1 MTSDGK
7 DGMEDAPSSAGGG
20 DLPPPQTLRRLLRTS
35 VRAQL
40 FAFDAGEL
48 LPGTRVGDFVIEARI
63 GEGGMGAV
71 YAAVHPVIGKR
82 AAIKVIRADA
92 CTGPARERF
101 LQEARVVNQI
111 DHPNIV
117 DVFSI
122 GELED
127 GRPYLVMELLRG
139 ETLGSR
145 LEAGR
150 ASPFEV
156 IEVLLQVCAALAA
169 AHAHGVVHRDLKP
182 ENIFLAYQDGEAV
195 VKLLDF
201 GIAKL
206 MDAPRSTPSLTRTG
220 MMIGTPEYVS
230 PEQARG
236 LHVDHRTDIYSL
248 GVIAYEMFLEDVPF
262 AAESAAELIAM
273 HLYDDPELP
282 CLLWPNIPRELER
295 LLLEMLHKAANR
307 RPTLAAV
314 VATLQRVRDGFARRA
329 GASATAQRLRPRTRS
344 TEGSDLPPM
353 RGSRSQFAAVGLE
366 RTVSTS
372 AASDRFTVDHAKSR
386 GDAPRRRRRTAV
398 GALLLAG
405 LALIAMAITSR
416 SGREPTAIAATLSAP
431 TNTSVPGA
439 VALSTDDASVQ
450 SAATISPSLTIG
462 VSDKNARTTKNAP
475 TMIDGTVLAERA
487 RPRQRHLTPGRLQP
501 VDPARSRG
509 GHRARGVASAV
520 RDQSAA
526 STSRRRSKH
535 TFDPDGI
542 MDPFEPRR

>member
-1 MTSDGK
+1 MKSCQA
-7 DGMEDAPSSAGGG
+7 EALVEPAAPQATAKT
-20 DLPPPQTLRRLLRTS
+20 LPPASSLP
-35 VRAQL
+35 V
-40 FAFDAGEL
+40 DEL
-48 LPGTRVGDFVIEARI
+48 GAGTRVGQLVIEHKV
-63 GEGGMGAV
+63 GEGGMGTV
-71 YAAVHPVIGKR
+71 YAAYDSVTGQRV
-82 AAIKVIRADA
+82 AIKLIRADV
-92 CTGPARERF
+92 CTPPARQRF
-101 LQEARVVNQI
+101 LHEAHLVH
-111 DHPNIV
+111 DLKHPNIV
-117 DVFSI
+117 KVHSI
-122 GELED
+122 GEFED
-127 GRPYLVMELLRG
+127 RRPYLVMELLEG
-139 ETLGSR
+139 EALAAR
-145 LEAGR
+145 LAARR
-150 ASPFEV
+150 ASPFEA
-156 IEVLLQVCAALAA
+156 IEILLQICAALET

-182 ENIFLAYQDGEAV
+182 ENVFLTYRDGQV
-195 VKLLDF
+195 VAKLLDF

-206 MDAPRSTPSLTRTG
+206 MDGSVGGPALTRTG
-220 MMIGTPEYVS
+220 FMIGTPAYVS

-236 LHVDHRTDIYSL
+236 RDVDHRTDIYSL

-501 VDPARSRG
+501 VAPARSRG